1 MNKDSA
7 LVVFQDKKIRRI
19 WHENQWFFSVV
30 DVVGIL
36 TDSVD
41 SKDYWYRLKQREKE
55 ASGIE
60 LSTFCC
66 QLKLIAEDSKLR
78 ETDCANTEA
87 LFRIIQYGLKNCLH

>member
-1 MNKDSA
+1 MDKYKA
-7 LVVFQDKKIRRI
+7 LVVFQDKKIRRL

-30 DVVGIL
+30 DIVSVL

-55 ASGIE
+55 GSGVE
-60 LSTFCC
+60 LSTFCR
-66 QLKLIAEDSKLR
+66 QLKLPSADGKYY

-87 LFRIIQYGLKNCLH
+87 LFRI